1 MTLRAAGIIAEYN
14 PFHNGHAYQLSQV
27 RTQTDADLIVVAMS
41 GNWVQRGEPALMD
54 KWQRAQAALAGGV
67 DLVVELPTTSA
78 VQPAHL
84 FAAGGVQVLAA
95 LGCQWLAFGTEH
107 PDLDYGQLM
116 AHLPTNPAT
125 FKRFDQTYAT
135 LFQGYL
141 RDQTGIT
148 LNAANDILGFFYA
161 LANRQAGSPLRLV
174 PLPRRGSQHNDQQI
188 ADQARFASATAIRTA
203 ALAGDWDAVR
213 SVVPDTTL
221 TTLQTIRLT
230 SWEDFWPLLRYQ
242 LISSAVTD
250 LGALY
255 QMREGVEYRLKKAAL
270 PATSFAAFMHAVK
283 TKRYTYTRL
292 QRQATSVLLQTK
304 PTEMLAGPQYL
315 RVLGYNAVGRQYLHQ
330 IKKHVALPLV
340 SRADREWQQKLGALD
355 NRAGLVRSLVT
366 GVAQDDGRIPVMFP
380 DSQRLSRKLP

>member
-174 PLPRRGSQHNDQQI
+174 PLPRRGSQHNDQRI

-221 TTLQTIRLT
+221 TALQATQLT

-270 PATSFAAFMHAVK
+270 PATSFATFMHAVK